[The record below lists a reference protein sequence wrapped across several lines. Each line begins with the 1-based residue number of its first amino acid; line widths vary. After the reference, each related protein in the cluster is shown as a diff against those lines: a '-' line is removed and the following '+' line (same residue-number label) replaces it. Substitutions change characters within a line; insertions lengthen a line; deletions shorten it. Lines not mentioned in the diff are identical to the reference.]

1 MGNVGKLGWKTGIL
15 LMKFF
20 NMSRLGELI
29 RSCRNRKRG
38 RLLALKIAGGIL
50 TGIVLLSAASEW
62 YIASASG
69 GRVFEHS
76 AEVPVRAPALV
87 LGCSPTFM
95 GGPNGYFHNRMD
107 TAAEL
112 WRAGKVTVFVVS
124 GDNSS
129 QAYNEPEWM
138 KRALMERGIPED
150 RIVCDFAG
158 LRTLDSVVRMKEIF
172 GVSTMIVVSQAFHN
186 ERALAIAGHE
196 GMEAWAVS
204 APDVPSRNSRIK
216 SWFRER
222 AARVWMMMDL
232 WLWGREPRFLGDPV
246 PLPGAGGEK

>member
-1 MGNVGKLGWKTGIL
+1 ML

-20 NMSRLGELI
+20 NRCRFGKPDS
-29 RSCRNRKRG
+29 SCRRGKRTV
-38 RLLALKIAGGIL
+38 LLALKITGGIL
-50 TGIVLLSAASEW
+50 VGMVLLSAVAEW
-62 YIASASG
+62 YIFSASE
-69 GRVFEHS
+69 GRIFERS
-76 AEVPVRAPALV
+76 ADVPVRAPALV

-95 GGPNGYFHNRMD
+95 GGPNGYFYNRMD

-112 WRAGKVTVFVVS
+112 WKAGKAAVFVVS

-129 QAYNEPEWM
+129 HTYNEPEWM
-138 KRALMERGIPED
+138 KRALVERGVPED

-158 LRTLDSVVRMKEIF
+158 LRTLDSVVRMKEVF
-172 GVSTMIVVSQAFHN
+172 GVSTMIVVSQGFHN

-204 APDVPSRNSRIK
+204 APDVPNRRSRIK

-222 AARVWMMMDL
+222 AARIWMTLDL
-232 WLWGREPRFLGDPV
+232 WLWRREPRFLGEPV
-246 PLPGAGGEK
+246 ALPEAKGKNDQRPMGSCSS

>member
-1 MGNVGKLGWKTGIL
+1 MALLYRNKRRLFLLILGGMGCL
-15 LMKFF
+15 
-20 NMSRLGELI
+20 
-29 RSCRNRKRG
+29 
-38 RLLALKIAGGIL
+38 LLAGA
-50 TGIVLLSAASEW
+50 VMSALAEW

-69 GRVFEHS
+69 GRTFEHS
-76 AEVPVRAPALV
+76 ADVPVRVPALV

-95 GGPNGYFHNRMD
+95 GGPNGYFYNRMD

-112 WRAGKVTVFVVS
+112 WKAGKATVFVVS

-129 QAYNEPEWM
+129 HAYNEPEWM
-138 KRALMERGIPED
+138 KQALMGRGVPED

-172 GVSTMIVVSQAFHN
+172 GVSTMIIVSQAFHH
-186 ERALAIAGHE
+186 ERALAIARHE

-204 APDVPSRNSRIK
+204 APDVPNRRSRMK

-222 AARVWMMMDL
+222 AARVWMMLDL
-232 WLWGREPRFLGDPV
+232 WLWGREPRFLGEPV
-246 PLPGAGGEK
+246 ALPGGRGGK